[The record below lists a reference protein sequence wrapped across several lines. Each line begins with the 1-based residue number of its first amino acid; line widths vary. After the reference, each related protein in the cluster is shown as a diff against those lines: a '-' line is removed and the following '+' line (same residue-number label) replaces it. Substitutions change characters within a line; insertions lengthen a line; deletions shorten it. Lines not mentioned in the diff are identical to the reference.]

1 MVKKRFIIHVDMDA
15 FFAAIEQRDNPAWR
29 GQPVVVGADP
39 KGGRGRGVV
48 SAASYEARKFGIH
61 SALPISI
68 AYRKCPKAIFRPVD
82 MAKYSQVSRQL
93 HGILY
98 NFTPEIEPV
107 SIDEAFL
114 DISGSYQLFG
124 TPRQTCV
131 LIKKRIKEEIDLI
144 ASVGLAPVKM
154 VAKIAS
160 DFGKPDGLV
169 EVTKEKLF
177 DFLWPLEISKLWGV
191 GVKTRQS
198 LNEMGIWTVGQ
209 LAKKDVKALKKIFG
223 ANGEHLWS
231 LANGIDERDVE
242 TETGAK
248 SISNETTFGKDTAD
262 QDEIDSSL
270 MWLCEKVSGR
280 LRQAGLKGRTI
291 TLKIRVTGFQ
301 TYTRAITV
309 PEPTNFVDVLYQQI
323 QKLYKNFKVRKK
335 VRLVGVKVSNFDLAG
350 FQSDLFQQPTD
361 QKREKIHRAVDAIKK
376 KFGEESVHR
385 GRVVK

>member
-1 MVKKRFIIHVDMDA
+1 
-15 FFAAIEQRDNPAWR
+15 
-29 GQPVVVGADP
+29 
-39 KGGRGRGVV
+39 
-48 SAASYEARKFGIH
+48 
-61 SALPISI
+61 
-68 AYRKCPKAIFRPVD
+68 
-82 MAKYSQVSRQL
+82 
-93 HGILY
+93 
-98 NFTPEIEPV
+98 
-107 SIDEAFL
+107 
-114 DISGSYQLFG
+114 
-124 TPRQTCV
+124 
-131 LIKKRIKEEIDLI
+131 LIKKRIKEETGLI
-144 ASVGLAPVKM
+144 ASIGLAPVKM

-242 TETGAK
+242 AETGAK

-309 PEPTNFVDVLYQQI
+309 TEPTNFVDVLYQQI

-350 FQSDLFQQPTD
+350 FQNDLFQQPTD